1 MHVLDSTTGDE
12 YEFLTNNMQWKPAM
26 VAMIYKQRWQ
36 IEIFFKHLKQRLKV
50 TSFVGTSQNAVQI
63 QIWTALIGILLLK
76 YIQKKVIYKWNL
88 SNLVSFIRMNIFVK
102 IDFWQWANDPFIKKK
117 SPDKNG
123 QFGVF

>member
-1 MHVLDSTTGDE
+1 M
-12 YEFLTNNMQWKPAM
+12 K
-26 VAMIYKQRWQ
+26 I
-36 IEIFFKHLKQRLKV
+36 

-88 SNLVSFIRMNIFVK
+88 SNLMSFIRMKIFVK

-117 SPDKNG
+117 TPDKKG
-123 QFGVF
+123 QFGIF